1 MPPELL
7 PFSYQRSSVASEA
20 AESSAGYNFSYE
32 APVPRLAP
40 RDAGATVGA
49 GAEAEEELQT
59 NPAVAAMGAPADT
72 DDLIPSPDIL
82 APPLSQPQQDQLY
95 SFSIED
101 YKQHLSDLLRL
112 RVLAAILFVRTHTR
126 SCCSR
131 SLLPAF
137 FLSVFAFLMFFLCC
151 CCYSGAVCW

>member
-1 MPPELL
+1 M
-7 PFSYQRSSVASEA
+7 
-20 AESSAGYNFSYE
+20 
-32 APVPRLAP
+32 PRLAP

-49 GAEAEEELQT
+49 GAEVEEELQT
-59 NPAVAAMGAPADT
+59 NPAVAAMGVPADT

-112 RVLAAILFVRTHTR
+112 RVLAAILFVRAHTR
-126 SCCSR
+126 CHCSR
-131 SLLPAF
+131 SLQAAF
-137 FLSVFAFLMFFLCC
+137 FSFCICFSHVLSLLLLAVVELSVGEHLFL
-151 CCYSGAVCW
+151 SGQLARSSCLSLPDVFVDRRDPRQLSR